1 MGSVI
6 SLEERRKQLQRAKI
20 IAELEAQANA
30 ACKSGRAR
38 PKYLSAEGF
47 LIAVLALSISAAI
60 VLAGKALSDTVNK
73 KIAPDVETPSAEIS
87 HG

>member
-6 SLEERRKQLQRAKI
+6 SLDERRKQLKRAKI

-30 ACKSGRAR
+30 ACAPGRIR

-60 VLAGKALSDTVNK
+60 VLAGESLSETPIDKSLSDAKTLG
-73 KIAPDVETPSAEIS
+73 AQRP
-87 HG
+87 

>member
-6 SLEERRKQLQRAKI
+6 SLDERRKQLQRAKI

-30 ACKSGRAR
+30 ACAPSRIR

-60 VLAGKALSDTVNK
+60 VLAGESLS
-73 KIAPDVETPSAEIS
+73 ETPIDKSLGDAKTL
-87 HG
+87 GAQRP

>member
-1 MGSVI
+1 
-6 SLEERRKQLQRAKI
+6 
-20 IAELEAQANA
+20 LEAQANA
-30 ACKSGRAR
+30 ACAPGRIR

-60 VLAGKALSDTVNK
+60 VLAGKALSDTVIK
-73 KIAPDVETPSAEIS
+73 KSAPEVETPSAETS